1 MAKQTA
7 AQKKAAFNNTA
18 KKHAKNWND
27 GRESKPGES
36 SKPQI
41 DDGTY
46 SCVVTGD
53 YGVGDRGKQK
63 GHPIIT
69 LTATVAE
76 GDFEGVVFSQR
87 YDMSLD
93 WAGGAVARDLKC
105 IMPDRADDISGA
117 EMEELTGIIDDLNN
131 DPPTMEVEASN
142 SADGKYVNA
151 KFPIPSQDGDSNSD
165 PEPEAEGGDGG
176 GDDPEPE
183 AEAGDDHV
191 WAKDDKV
198 TFPYRG
204 KDLPGVIVTVNKAE
218 ETARVKADKDKK
230 VYPVG
235 WDKLTLV
242 KAAS

>member
-36 SKPQI
+36 NKPVI

-69 LTATVAE
+69 LTATVDS
-76 GDFEGVVFSQR
+76 GDFEGVSFSQR

-105 IMPDRADDISGA
+105 IMPNRADDISGA
-117 EMEELTGIIDDLNN
+117 EMEELTGIIDDLNES
-131 DPPTMEVEASN
+131 PVTMEVEASN

-151 KFPIPSQDGDSNSD
+151 KFPIPGAEGSD
-165 PEPEAEGGDGG
+165 EPEAEVEDGEGG
-176 GDDPEPE
+176 GDEPEPE
-183 AEAGDDHV
+183 AEAEDAHAWV
-191 WAKDDKV
+191 KDDKV
-198 TFPYRG
+198 TFPLRG
-204 KDLPGVIVTVNKAE
+204 KQVPGSIVSVNKAE
-218 ETARVKADKDKK
+218 ETARVKTDKDKK
-230 VYPVG
+230 IYPIG

-242 KAAS
+242 EAAG